1 MQHCWILQ
9 SLFCQH
15 FSYFFVTLIVHSDKY
30 SHIAFK
36 AFFKKYSDKIQDA
49 GFIEKSREYLDSY
62 PLMPTQA
69 IYVADMVNLTVTYQR
84 GITKLLGY
92 SEEEFNFDLLMSYY
106 HPDDTERYFYLIKI
120 VNEWARKKNPEPF
133 TIESMFDYRVR
144 KKDGSYL
151 KVLRQTTV
159 FESCFDTGMK
169 SFFSILTDISRI
181 KTDTSINFS
190 LHDVESGNVLLENK
204 QPIEGRIHFTKREK
218 EILLK
223 IKQGMN
229 SKSIADLFDCSK
241 HTVDTHRRKML
252 KKTGSKNT
260 MELVNFSI
268 RAGII

>member
-1 MQHCWILQ
+1 M
-9 SLFCQH
+9 
-15 FSYFFVTLIVHSDKY
+15 YSDKY
-30 SHIAFK
+30 NHNAFK
-36 AFFKKYSDKIQDA
+36 AFFEKYSDKIQNA

-69 IYVADMVNLTVTYQR
+69 IYIADMANLTVTYQR
-84 GITKLLGY
+84 GINKLLGY
-92 SEEEFNFDLLMSYY
+92 SEEEFNFDMLMSYY
-106 HPDDTERYFYLIKI
+106 HPDDIERYFYLIKI
-120 VNEWARKKNPEPF
+120 VNEWGRKKNPEPF

-159 FESCFDTGMK
+159 FETFIDMGMK

-190 LHDVESGNVLLENK
+190 LYDVESGNILLESK
-204 QPIEGRIHFTKREK
+204 QTQEDRVHFTKREK

-229 SKSIADLFDCSK
+229 SKSIAELFDCSK

-260 MELVNFSI
+260 MELVNFGI
-268 RAGII
+268 RTGII